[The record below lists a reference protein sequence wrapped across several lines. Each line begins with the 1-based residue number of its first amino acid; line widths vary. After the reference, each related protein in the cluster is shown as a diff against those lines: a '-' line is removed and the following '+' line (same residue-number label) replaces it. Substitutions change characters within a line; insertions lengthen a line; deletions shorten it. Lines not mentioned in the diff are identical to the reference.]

1 MNEKTTTDVY
11 NLVQQM
17 RADVTIL
24 TAEVTATKV
33 VVQRSDDTLRGHD
46 GNPGLVEQVRNLTN
60 WKRNVKYWY
69 VLFIGVTVSAVVVG
83 LINIL
88 LELGSRSIALP

>member
-1 MNEKTTTDVY
+1 MDEKTTTDVY
-11 NLVQQM
+11 NLVQEM

-33 VVQRSDDTLRGHD
+33 VVQRNDNTLRGHD

-60 WKRNVKYWY
+60 WKKNVKYWY
-69 VLFIGVTVSAVVVG
+69 VLFIGVTLSAAVVGV
-83 LINIL
+83 INII
-88 LELGSRSIALP
+88 LELGSRSLAP